1 MEGRASRRPTTEAG
15 RGARRSIVN
24 HARRA
29 LMLDSQ
35 LNQPTLRMRI
45 LTRYILGEVVSHALI
60 GAAVFTFVLFT
71 RALDVILELVV
82 RNSAPLPSVAEV
94 FFFTV
99 PGALTY
105 TIPMGVL
112 VGILIGLSRLAA
124 DSEITAMRASGLGVW
139 YFLRVISIFVVVA
152 WLLALGNSVYLAPRS
167 LAALGQLQD
176 RLKSSQV
183 SFEVQPR
190 VFYEEFPKKVLYVQ
204 DAKAMSGGA
213 LWKGVFLADLT
224 DPSAPSISLARE
236 GLLVSQGRDTLDL
249 HLTTGSTHENDP
261 KNPDQ
266 YQISTFQTTDI
277 PIQIPPAQNGQE
289 HEVESLHEMKV
300 ANLLRNARTAD
311 PSTRRLY
318 LIEYHNRFALPTAC
332 IVLALVG
339 IPLGLSS
346 KKGGKSSGL
355 VLTILLVFLYYSISL
370 IGVSFAKQ
378 GHLSPAAGV
387 WLADFVFFVG
397 GAFLLWQSERRPIE
411 LAGFRAWF
419 KASRFGSSGSEAA
432 VDESSPPGL
441 LAAPQNGEPRPPGV
455 STGFNPGINH
465 TLSARRRLFNLRF
478 PTILD
483 EYVLRDFALYFGM
496 IVAAFVMLL
505 LVFTLFELLG
515 DILRNQVSPITVGEY
530 LLNVTPYFLYY
541 PIAPLS
547 MLLAVL
553 VTFGLLQRTN
563 EITAIKATG
572 ISLYRVVVPVLIA
585 STLVAGVLFLSDQFY
600 LPYTNKRQDA
610 LRNQIKGKPAQTYL
624 RPDRKWIFGQHSDI
638 YYYQF
643 FDPDRDVFGGISV
656 FQFDPHTFQITHR
669 ITADRAHWSS
679 SMGRW
684 VYEQGWER
692 GLSGSAIESYRK
704 FDATTFPELAEAPA
718 YFKKE
723 IKQSSEMSY
732 DELRRYIYDLEQS
745 GFDVVRLRVQL
756 QKKIAYPLITFV
768 MAVLAIPFA
777 LSAGKRSA
785 LTGVATAIGIG
796 LVYWMIS
803 GLFEAM
809 GNFSQLPP
817 TVAAWS
823 PDLVFGFIGGYLIL
837 RMPT

>member
-1 MEGRASRRPTTEAG
+1 
-15 RGARRSIVN
+15 
-24 HARRA
+24 
-29 LMLDSQ
+29 
-35 LNQPTLRMRI
+35 MRI

-60 GAAVFTFVLFT
+60 GAAVFTFVIFT
-71 RALDVILELVV
+71 RDLGRILELVV
-82 RNSAPLPSVAEV
+82 RNSAPLPSIAEI

-99 PGALTY
+99 PVALTY

-124 DSEITAMRASGLGVW
+124 DSEVTAMRASGLGVW
-139 YFLRVISIFVVVA
+139 TFLRVISIFVVVA

-167 LAALGQLQD
+167 LASLGQLQD
-176 RLKSSQV
+176 NLKSSQA

-190 VFYEEFPKKVLYVQ
+190 VFYEGFPKIILYVQ
-204 DAKAMSGGA
+204 DVKSMSGGA

-224 DPSAPSISLARE
+224 DPAAPRITLARE
-236 GLLVSQGRDTLDL
+236 GLLVSQGSDTLDL
-249 HLTTGSTHENDP
+249 HLTNGSTHETPDP

-277 PIQIPPAQNGQE
+277 PLQVPTAQNSQE
-289 HEVESLHEMKV
+289 HEPTSLAEIKF
-300 ANLLRNARTAD
+300 ADLLRSARTAD
-311 PSTRRLY
+311 PVTRRWQM
-318 LIEYHNRFALPTAC
+318 IEYHRRLALPTAC

-346 KKGGKSSGL
+346 KKGGKSSGF
-355 VLTILLVFLYYSISL
+355 VLTILLVFVYYSISL
-370 IGVSFAKQ
+370 IGVSFARQ
-378 GHLSPAAGV
+378 GRLSPGAGV
-387 WLADFVFFVG
+387 WLADFVFLAG

-411 LAGFRAWF
+411 LTAFRSWFKTSWFRAPKFRDLWF
-419 KASRFGSSGSEAA
+419 KISPRGQLATEPALNGASGAA
-432 VDESSPPGL
+432 GRESIFS
-441 LAAPQNGEPRPPGV
+441 RPPK
-455 STGFNPGINH
+455 
-465 TLSARRRLFNLRF
+465 RRRLFNLHF

-483 EYVLRDFALYFGM
+483 DYVLRGFTLYFAM
-496 IVAAFVMLL
+496 IVAAFLLLL
-505 LVFTLFELLG
+505 LVFTLFELLS
-515 DILRNQVSPITVGEY
+515 DILRNQISPLTVGEY
-530 LLNVTPYFLYY
+530 LLNVAPYFLYTTT
-541 PIAPLS
+541 PLS

-553 VTFGLLQRTN
+553 VTFGLLQRSN

-572 ISLYRVVVPVLIA
+572 ISLYRIIVPVLIA
-585 STLVAGVLFLSDQFY
+585 STLVAGVLFLSDQLY

-643 FDPDRDVFGGISV
+643 FDPDRDVFGGVSV
-656 FQFDPHTFQITHR
+656 FQFDPHSFQITHR

-679 SMGRW
+679 PMGRW

-692 GLSGSAIESYRK
+692 SLQGPAIENYRK
-704 FDATTFPELAEAPA
+704 FDVATYPELAEAPA

-732 DELRRYIYDLEQS
+732 DELRRYIHDLEES

-785 LTGVATAIGIG
+785 VAGVAIAIGIG
-796 LVYWMIS
+796 VVYWTIN

-809 GNFSQLPP
+809 GNLSQLPP
-817 TVAAWS
+817 VVAAWS

-837 RMPT
+837 RTPT

>member
-1 MEGRASRRPTTEAG
+1 
-15 RGARRSIVN
+15 
-24 HARRA
+24 
-29 LMLDSQ
+29 
-35 LNQPTLRMRI
+35 MRI

-71 RALDVILELVV
+71 RDLGHILELVV
-82 RNSAPLPSVAEV
+82 RNSAPLPSVAEI

-99 PGALTY
+99 PVVLTY

-124 DSEITAMRASGLGVW
+124 DSEVTAMRASGLGVW
-139 YFLRVISIFVVVA
+139 TFLRVISIFVLVA

-167 LAALGQLQD
+167 LAALGQLQN

-190 VFYEEFPKKVLYVQ
+190 VFYEGFPKIVLYVQ
-204 DAKAMSGGA
+204 DVKAMSGGA
-213 LWKGVFLADLT
+213 LWKGVFLADLS
-224 DPSAPSISLARE
+224 DPSSPRISLARE
-236 GLLVSQGRDTLDL
+236 GLLVSQGADTLDL
-249 HLTTGSTHENDP
+249 HLTKGSTHETDP

-277 PIQIPPAQNGQE
+277 PIRIPAAQNSRE
-289 HEVESLHEMKV
+289 HEPASLGEMKV
-300 ANLLRNARTAD
+300 ADLFHSAQTGD
-311 PSTRRLY
+311 PVTRRWH
-318 LIEYHNRFALPTAC
+318 LIEYHRRLALPTAC

-346 KKGGKSSGL
+346 KKGGKSSGF

-370 IGVSFAKQ
+370 IGVSFARQ
-378 GHLSPAAGV
+378 GRLSPAAGV
-387 WLADFVFFVG
+387 WLADLAFLVG
-397 GAFLLWQSERRPIE
+397 GVFLLWRSERRPIDL
-411 LAGFRAWF
+411 LALRSWF
-419 KASRFGSSGSEAA
+419 KASKCTVSRLKASMFPSTTPSERAPALVLATNGASSLPPLR
-432 VDESSPPGL
+432 ESIAL
-441 LAAPQNGEPRPPGV
+441 RLFR
-455 STGFNPGINH
+455 
-465 TLSARRRLFNLRF
+465 RRRLFNIHF

-483 EYVLRDFALYFGM
+483 DYVLRDFTLYLTM
-496 IVAAFVMLL
+496 IVAAFLMLL

-515 DILRNQVSPITVGEY
+515 DILRNQVSPLTVGEY
-530 LLNVTPYFLYY
+530 LLNVVPYFLYNTT
-541 PIAPLS
+541 PLS

-553 VTFGLLQRTN
+553 VTFGLLQRSN

-572 ISLYRVVVPVLIA
+572 ISLYRLVIPVLIV
-585 STLVAGVLFLSDQFY
+585 STLVAGVLFLSDQLY

-610 LRNQIKGKPAQTYL
+610 LRNRIKGKPAQTYL

-643 FDPDRDVFGGISV
+643 FDPDRDVFGGVSV

-669 ITADRAHWSS
+669 ITADRARWSE

-692 GLSGSAIESYRK
+692 SLSGSAIESYRK
-704 FDATTFPELAEAPA
+704 FDVATYPELAEAPA

-723 IKQSSEMSY
+723 VKQSSEMSY
-732 DELRRYIYDLEQS
+732 EELRRYIHDLQQS

-756 QKKIAYPLITFV
+756 QKKIAYPLITLV

-785 LTGVATAIGIG
+785 VAGVATAIGIG
-796 LVYWMIS
+796 VVYWTLS

-809 GNFSQLPP
+809 GNLSQLPP
-817 TVAAWS
+817 AVAAWS

-837 RMPT
+837 RIPT

>member
-1 MEGRASRRPTTEAG
+1 MQSP
-15 RGARRSIVN
+15 IV
-24 HARRA
+24 RI
-29 LMLDSQ
+29 
-35 LNQPTLRMRI
+35 RI

-60 GAAVFTFVLFT
+60 GAAVFTFILFT
-71 RALDVILELVV
+71 RDLGRILELVV
-82 RNSAPLPSVAEV
+82 RNSAPLPSIAQI
-94 FFFTV
+94 FFYTV
-99 PGALTY
+99 PVALTY

-112 VGILIGLSRLAA
+112 VGILIGLSRLSA
-124 DSEITAMRASGLGVW
+124 DSEVTAMRASGLSVW
-139 YFLRVISIFVVVA
+139 TFLRIISIFVVVA
-152 WLLALGNSVYLAPRS
+152 WLLALANSVYVAPRS
-167 LAALGQLQD
+167 LASLDELQN
-176 RLKSSQV
+176 RLRSSQA

-190 VFYEEFPKKVLYVQ
+190 VFYEGFPKIVLYVE
-204 DAKAMSGGA
+204 DVKSMSGGA

-224 DPSAPSISLARE
+224 DPSAPRISLARE
-236 GLLVSQGRDTLDL
+236 GLLVSQGPDTLDL
-249 HLTTGSTHENDP
+249 HLTNGSTHENDP

-277 PIQIPPAQNGQE
+277 PIQIPASQSQE
-289 HEVESLHEMKV
+289 HEPTSLGEISTAELV
-300 ANLLRNARTAD
+300 RSARTAD
-311 PSTRRLY
+311 PVTRRWH
-318 LIEYHNRFALPTAC
+318 LIEYHRRFALPTAC

-346 KKGGKSSGL
+346 KKGGKSSGF

-370 IGVSFAKQ
+370 IGVSFARQ
-378 GHLSPAAGV
+378 GRLSPAAGV
-387 WLADFVFFVG
+387 WLADFVFLIG
-397 GAFLLWQSERRPIE
+397 GVLLLWQSERRPIE
-411 LAGFRAWF
+411 LTALRSWFTASWF
-419 KASRFGSSGSEAA
+419 KALRFAALTSSHPVPA
-432 VDESSPPGL
+432 L
-441 LAAPQNGEPRPPGV
+441 PQNGEPPTPALR
-455 STGFNPGINH
+455 NGI
-465 TLSARRRLFNLRF
+465 TLRALRRRNWFNLRF
-478 PTILD
+478 PTIID
-483 EYVLRDFALYFGM
+483 DYVLRDFTLYLAM
-496 IVAAFVMLL
+496 IVAAFLMLL
-505 LVFTLFELLG
+505 LVFTLFELLS
-515 DILRNQVSPITVGEY
+515 DILRNQVSPLTVGEY
-530 LLNVTPYFLYY
+530 LLNVVPYFLYNTT
-541 PIAPLS
+541 PLS

-553 VTFGLLQRTN
+553 VTFGLLQRSN
-563 EITAIKATG
+563 EIIAIKATG
-572 ISLYRVVVPVLIA
+572 ISLYRVIVPVLIA
-585 STLVAGVLFLSDQFY
+585 ATLVAGVLFLSDQLY

-643 FDPDRDVFGGISV
+643 FDPDRDVFGGVSV

-669 ITADRAHWSS
+669 ITADRAHWSN

-692 GLSGSAIESYRK
+692 SLSGAAIENYRK
-704 FDATTFPELAEAPA
+704 FDVATYPELAEAPA

-756 QKKIAYPLITFV
+756 QKKIAYPLITLV
-768 MAVLAIPFA
+768 MAVLAVPFA

-796 LVYWMIS
+796 VVYWTIS

-809 GNFSQLPP
+809 GNLSQLPP
-817 TVAAWS
+817 AVAAWS

>member
-1 MEGRASRRPTTEAG
+1 
-15 RGARRSIVN
+15 
-24 HARRA
+24 
-29 LMLDSQ
+29 
-35 LNQPTLRMRI
+35 MRI

-60 GAAVFTFVLFT
+60 GAGVFTFVLFT
-71 RALDVILELVV
+71 RDLGRILELVV
-82 RNSAPLPSVAEV
+82 RNSAPLPSIAEV

-99 PGALTY
+99 PVALTY

-139 YFLRVISIFVVVA
+139 TFLRVISIFVFVA

-176 RLKSSQV
+176 NLKSSQA

-190 VFYEEFPKKVLYVQ
+190 VFYEGFPKSILYVQ

-224 DPSAPSISLARE
+224 DPSAPRISLARQ
-236 GLLVSQGRDTLDL
+236 GQLVNQGTDTLDL
-249 HLTTGSTHENDP
+249 HLINGSTHETDP

-277 PIQIPPAQNGQE
+277 PIQIPTGQNSQE
-289 HEVESLHEMKV
+289 HEPTSLGEIKF
-300 ANLLRNARTAD
+300 AELLRVARTAD
-311 PSTRRLY
+311 PVTRRWD
-318 LIEYHNRFALPTAC
+318 LIECHRRLSLPTAC

-346 KKGGKSSGL
+346 KKGGKSSGF
-355 VLTILLVFLYYSISL
+355 VLTILLVFLYYSLSL
-370 IGVSFAKQ
+370 IGVSFARQ
-378 GHLSPAAGV
+378 GRLSPAAGV
-387 WLADFVFFVG
+387 WLADFVFLIG
-397 GAFLLWQSERRPIE
+397 GIFLLWQSERRPIE
-411 LAGFRAWF
+411 LTALRSWF
-419 KASRFGSSGSEAA
+419 GTSWLKVSWFGASGSQASPSPGLSQNGGSSRRSRR
-432 VDESSPPGL
+432 
-441 LAAPQNGEPRPPGV
+441 EPR
-455 STGFNPGINH
+455 
-465 TLSARRRLFNLRF
+465 RRRLFNLHF

-483 EYVLRDFALYFGM
+483 DYVLRGFALYLSI
-496 IVAAFVMLL
+496 IVAAFLLLL
-505 LVFTLFELLG
+505 LVFTLFELLS
-515 DILRNQVSPITVGEY
+515 DILRNQVSPLTVGEY
-530 LLNVTPYFLYY
+530 LLNVAPYFLYTTT
-541 PIAPLS
+541 PLS

-553 VTFGLLQRTN
+553 ITFGLLQRSN

-572 ISLYRVVVPVLIA
+572 ISLYRVIFPVLIA
-585 STLVAGVLFLSDQFY
+585 STLVAGVLFLSDQLY

-610 LRNQIKGKPAQTYL
+610 LRNEIKGKPAQTYL

-643 FDPDRDVFGGISV
+643 FDPDRDVFGGVSV

-669 ITADRAHWSS
+669 ISADRAHWSDQ
-679 SMGRW
+679 MHRW

-692 GLSGSAIESYRK
+692 SLNGSAIENYRK
-704 FDATTFPELAEAPA
+704 FDVATYPELSEAPA

-732 DELRRYIYDLEQS
+732 DELRRYIHDLEES

-756 QKKIAYPLITFV
+756 QKKIAYPIITLV

-777 LSAGKRSA
+777 LSTGKRSA
-785 LTGVATAIGIG
+785 LAGVATAIGIG
-796 LVYWMIS
+796 VFYWTIN

-809 GNFSQLPP
+809 GNLSQLPP
-817 TVAAWS
+817 AVAAWS

>member
-1 MEGRASRRPTTEAG
+1 
-15 RGARRSIVN
+15 
-24 HARRA
+24 
-29 LMLDSQ
+29 
-35 LNQPTLRMRI
+35 MRI

-71 RALDVILELVV
+71 RDLGRILELVV
-82 RNSAPLPSVAEV
+82 RNSAPLPSVAEI

-99 PGALTY
+99 PVALTY

-124 DSEITAMRASGLGVW
+124 DSEVTAMRASGLGVW
-139 YFLRVISIFVVVA
+139 TFLRVISIFVVVA

-176 RLKSSQV
+176 KLKSSQA

-190 VFYEEFPKKVLYVQ
+190 VFYEGFPKIILYVQ
-204 DAKAMSGGA
+204 DVKAMSGGA

-224 DPSAPSISLARE
+224 DPAAPRISLARE
-236 GLLVSQGRDTLDL
+236 GLLVSQGPDTLDL
-249 HLTTGSTHENDP
+249 HLTSGSTHENDP

-277 PIQIPPAQNGQE
+277 PIRIPATQNSQE
-289 HEVESLHEMKV
+289 HEPTSLGEINF
-300 ANLLRNARTAD
+300 ADLLRSAPTAD
-311 PSTRRLY
+311 PVTRRWH
-318 LIEYHNRFALPTAC
+318 LIEYHRRLALPTAC

-346 KKGGKSSGL
+346 KKGGKSSGF

-370 IGVSFAKQ
+370 IGVSFARQ
-378 GHLSPAAGV
+378 GRLSPAAGV
-387 WLADFVFFVG
+387 WLADLAFLVG

-411 LAGFRAWF
+411 LTALRSWFTAFWF
-419 KASRFGSSGSEAA
+419 KALRFAAFTSSHPVPAW
-432 VDESSPPGL
+432 
-441 LAAPQNGEPRPPGV
+441 PQNGESSRPALPR
-455 STGFNPGINH
+455 GI
-465 TLSARRRLFNLRF
+465 TPREPRRRRWFNLRF
-478 PTILD
+478 PTIID
-483 EYVLRDFALYFGM
+483 DYVLRDFTLYLAM
-496 IVAAFVMLL
+496 IVAAFLMLL
-505 LVFTLFELLG
+505 LVFTLFELLS
-515 DILRNQVSPITVGEY
+515 DILRNQVSPLTVGEY
-530 LLNVTPYFLYY
+530 LLNVVPYFLYNT
-541 PIAPLS
+541 IPLS

-553 VTFGLLQRTN
+553 VTFGLLQRSN

-572 ISLYRVVVPVLIA
+572 ISLYRVIVPVLIA
-585 STLVAGVLFLSDQFY
+585 ATLVAGVLFLSDQLY

-610 LRNQIKGKPAQTYL
+610 LRNRIKGKPAQTYL

-643 FDPDRDVFGGISV
+643 FDPDRDVFGGVSV

-669 ITADRAHWSS
+669 ITADRAHWSN

-692 GLSGSAIESYRK
+692 SLSGAAIENYRK
-704 FDATTFPELAEAPA
+704 FDAATYPELAEAPA

-732 DELRRYIYDLEQS
+732 DELRNYIHDLEQS

-756 QKKIAYPLITFV
+756 QKKIAYPLITLV
-768 MAVLAIPFA
+768 MAILAIPFA

-785 LTGVATAIGIG
+785 LAGVATAIGIG
-796 LVYWMIS
+796 VVYWTIS

-809 GNFSQLPP
+809 GNLSQLPP
-817 TVAAWS
+817 AVAAWS

>member
-1 MEGRASRRPTTEAG
+1 
-15 RGARRSIVN
+15 
-24 HARRA
+24 
-29 LMLDSQ
+29 
-35 LNQPTLRMRI
+35 MRI

-71 RALDVILELVV
+71 RDLGRILELVV
-82 RNSAPLPSVAEV
+82 RNSAPLPSVAEI
-94 FFFTV
+94 FFFTIPV
-99 PGALTY
+99 ALTY

-124 DSEITAMRASGLGVW
+124 DSEVTAMRASGLGVW
-139 YFLRVISIFVVVA
+139 TFLRVISMFVFVA

-176 RLKSSQV
+176 KLKSSQA

-190 VFYEEFPKKVLYVQ
+190 VFYEGFPKIVLYVQ
-204 DAKAMSGGA
+204 DVKAMSGGA

-224 DPSAPSISLARE
+224 DPSAPRISLARE
-236 GLLVSQGRDTLDL
+236 GMLVSQGPDILDL
-249 HLTTGSTHENDP
+249 HLINGSTHETDP

-266 YQISTFQTTDI
+266 YTIDTFQTTDI
-277 PIQIPPAQNGQE
+277 PLQIPSSQSTQE
-289 HEVESLHEMKV
+289 HEPTSLAEIRV
-300 ANLLRNARTAD
+300 ADLLRMSKTAD
-311 PSTRRLY
+311 PDTRRWS
-318 LIEYHNRFALPTAC
+318 LIEYHRRLALPTAC
-332 IVLALVG
+332 LVLALVG

-346 KKGGKSSGL
+346 KKGGKSSGF

-370 IGVSFAKQ
+370 IGVSFARQ
-378 GHLSPAAGV
+378 GRLPPWAGV
-387 WLADFVFFVG
+387 WLADFMFLAG
-397 GAFLLWQSERRPIE
+397 GVFLLWRSERRPIE
-411 LAGFRAWF
+411 FAGFRSWFRASAF
-419 KASRFGSSGSEAA
+419 KATVSGWMGGASTA
-432 VDESSPPGL
+432 SPPGL
-441 LAAPQNGEPRPPGV
+441 QNGNGVRAGLRLRGPRRVP
-455 STGFNPGINH
+455 
-465 TLSARRRLFNLRF
+465 LLRRLFNLRF

-483 EYVLRDFALYFGM
+483 DYVLRGFAFYLAL
-496 IVAAFVMLL
+496 VAGAFVTLL
-505 LVFTLFELLG
+505 LVFTLFELLS
-515 DILRNQVSPITVGEY
+515 DILRNQVSPLTVGEY

-553 VTFGLLQRTN
+553 ITFGLLQRSN

-572 ISLYRVVVPVLIA
+572 ISLYRIVVPVLIA
-585 STLVAGVLFLSDQFY
+585 SALVAGVLFLSDQFY

-643 FDPDRDVFGGISV
+643 FDPDRDVFGGVSV
-656 FQFDPHTFQITHR
+656 FRFDPHTFQITHR
-669 ITADRAHWSS
+669 IAADRAHWSEAMS
-679 SMGRW
+679 RW

-692 GLSGSAIESYRK
+692 SLNGSAIENYRK
-704 FDATTFPELAEAPA
+704 FDVATYPELAEAPG

-723 IKQSSEMSY
+723 IKQSSEMNY
-732 DELRRYIYDLEQS
+732 EELRRYIHDLEES

-756 QKKIAYPLITFV
+756 QKKIAYPLITMV

-777 LSAGKRSA
+777 LSAGKRSTVA
-785 LTGVATAIGIG
+785 GVATAIGIG
-796 LVYWMIS
+796 VVYWTVS

-809 GNFSQLPP
+809 GNLSQLPP
-817 TVAAWS
+817 AVAAWS